1 MLLLTGA
8 TFVSCSDDD
17 NSTGS
22 GMIIINDDQLTWNV
36 DAESTEFKL
45 DFIARTNW
53 TLAADENSQDWL
65 KVFTASG
72 IGGTYDLTIG
82 VGANVQDDQ
91 RTGTLLLKSGNDVK
105 EIKVVQAG
113 STLKIMDPSQIAN
126 YAKYLTPGT
135 WNEGFEKGPE
145 YMLRSDEIGRAHV

>member
-1 MLLLTGA
+1 
-8 TFVSCSDDD
+8 
-17 NSTGS
+17 
-22 GMIIINDDQLTWNV
+22 MIIINDDQLTWNV

-113 STLKIMDPSQIAN
+113 STLKIMDPS
-126 YAKYLTPGT
+126 
-135 WNEGFEKGPE
+135 
-145 YMLRSDEIGRAHV
+145 

>member
-1 MLLLTGA
+1 MKRFFSSMFMLMMLLLTGA

-53 TLAADENSQDWL
+53 TLAADENSQD
-65 KVFTASG
+65 S
-72 IGGTYDLTIG
+72 
-82 VGANVQDDQ
+82 
-91 RTGTLLLKSGNDVK
+91 
-105 EIKVVQAG
+105 
-113 STLKIMDPSQIAN
+113 
-126 YAKYLTPGT
+126 
-135 WNEGFEKGPE
+135 
-145 YMLRSDEIGRAHV
+145 LRYR

>member
-1 MLLLTGA
+1 MKRFFSSIFMLMMLLLTGA

-72 IGGTYDLTIG
+72 IGGTYD
-82 VGANVQDDQ
+82 
-91 RTGTLLLKSGNDVK
+91 
-105 EIKVVQAG
+105 
-113 STLKIMDPSQIAN
+113 
-126 YAKYLTPGT
+126 
-135 WNEGFEKGPE
+135 
-145 YMLRSDEIGRAHV
+145 